1 MIIEICIAII
11 ALAFVA
17 LVITVVVLAKGF
29 QQTLFEVNQTLAE
42 VRKELDGLGG
52 RTSKVIEHTNQVS
65 YDIKRKLESLDPI
78 FNALSNVGDYLEHK
92 TFSLRKES
100 LDSSHK
106 ESRLSDVDS
115 EMLDETASR
124 EPIRAGDVLELMDI
138 GIRLWQKIKKRRK
151 Q

>member
-17 LVITVVVLAKGF
+17 LVITVIVLAKGF
-29 QQTLFEVNQTLAE
+29 QKTLVEVNQTLAE

-52 RTSKVIEHTNQVS
+52 KTSKVIEHTNQVS
-65 YDIKRKLESLDPI
+65 YDLKRKLESLDPI
-78 FNALSNVGDYLEHK
+78 FNTLFNVGDFLEHK
-92 TFSLRKES
+92 TFALRKEALAS
-100 LDSSHK
+100 TH
-106 ESRLSDVDS
+106 ET
-115 EMLDETASR
+115 LDETASQ
-124 EPIRAGDVLELMDI
+124 ESIKAGDVLELMDI